1 MRFPISTYEI
11 TYESIADDHLPDS
24 DALETIY
31 FNLNKKRYVGFYSL
45 VVESS

>member
-11 TYESIADDHLPDS
+11 TNERIADGHLPDS
-24 DALETIY
+24 DALETIS
-31 FNLNKKRYVGFYSL
+31 FNLNKKRYAGFYSL